1 MPTPNC
7 CICHI
12 PLGGESCDSSTGIAE
27 LYYVSPCLINALTFA
42 AVADGCCDK
51 GQISS
56 FGLNFDDPLSPLPEE
71 LLQPITFVNQDD
83 DSGAVFT
90 RSTVSDTGNK
100 QRNRTLPFQVEANT
114 PEQECAIDLMVGQE
128 AAFVIKYKNGNY
140 RLVNYSGGMKVISAE
155 DDSNTSYTTVT
166 LSGRPNDRDLL
177 IDPVWAAANIVPR
190 SLNPGVGLVNE

>member
-1 MPTPNC
+1 MPVTKC

-12 PLGGESCDSSTGIAE
+12 ALGGESCDSTTGIAE
-27 LYYVSPCLINALTFA
+27 LYYISPCLVNAITFNP
-42 AVADGCCDK
+42 VASGCCDK
-51 GQISS
+51 GQIAS
-56 FGLNFDDPLSPLPEE
+56 FGLDFADPLNPAPEE

-90 RSTVSDTGNK
+90 RSTVSDGGSK

-114 PEQECAIDLMVGQE
+114 PEQECAIDAMVNQE
-128 AAFVIKYKNGNY
+128 VAFVIKYKNGNY
-140 RLVNYSGGMKVISAE
+140 RLVNYSGGMRVISAN
-155 DDSNTSYTTVT
+155 DDSNTSYTEVT

-177 IDPVWAAANIVPR
+177 IDPTWAAANIVPQ